1 MSLIP
6 EATVRTILDRTDIV
20 AVIGDYVRLEKRGGR
35 WLGLCPFH
43 AEKTPSFNVDRE
55 KGFFYCFGCRK
66 GGDVVTFL
74 REHEKMG
81 YREALEELA
90 RRAGV
95 PIELEEAPS
104 EEERARKAL
113 LELYERLAAA
123 FHYLLVEH
131 PSGEAARAV
140 LRRRA
145 ISDELREEFRLGYA
159 PRDRRWL
166 HGFLLKKGYSA
177 DFLSRSGLFAE
188 RHPDFPLFADRLIFP
203 IAQARGEVIAFGG
216 RLLESEGPKYINS
229 PDTALFHKQENLFA
243 LDKALPAIK
252 KEGAAL
258 VCEGYMDALSF
269 HAAGLRFAVAPL
281 GTAFTERQAKL
292 LKRWASQVVLAF
304 DADPAGQRA
313 AEKSVVLAAAAGL
326 EPRVAVLPGGKDAS
340 EILEKEGPES
350 LQKLR
355 DLTINGSEFLVRRAR
370 ELFDIGSVEGK
381 AKAAAF
387 LNPYAEALDS
397 EVKRDA
403 FFDLASRELKAD
415 PRSLRSDY
423 EDAKK
428 GISTRRTAKGA
439 SPEGSGPMPA
449 SRTPDLLFMA
459 AVATNADLFGGVR
472 SLLSLEELDD
482 PRARDLYIALE
493 ECFRAEE
500 TGLDSILGRIT
511 DEPLRVFVFER
522 AATGEFSENA
532 ERFVEDGLKAL
543 RLRSLERRRAKVLE
557 RMADFR
563 ETGSEAWT
571 ETEGPSLND
580 LMYEKMYLDAELA
593 KIKGERDERS

>member
-35 WLGLCPFH
+35 WLGVCPFH

-74 REHEKMG
+74 REHEKLG

-145 ISDELREEFRLGYA
+145 IPDELREEFRLGYA

-216 RLLESEGPKYINS
+216 RLLEDP
-229 PDTALFHKQENLFA
+229 LQELGR
-243 LDKALPAIK
+243 DGIDVGV
-252 KEGAAL
+252 E
-258 VCEGYMDALSF
+258 VDDD
-269 HAAGLRFAVAPL
+269 GLRPRPQY
-281 GTAFTERQAKL
+281 GRSEQKERD
-292 LKRWASQVVLAF
+292 R
-304 DADPAGQRA
+304 
-313 AEKSVVLAAAAGL
+313 EE
-326 EPRVAVLPGGKDAS
+326 EPSHRP
-340 EILEKEGPES
+340 I
-350 LQKLR
+350 
-355 DLTINGSEFLVRRAR
+355 
-370 ELFDIGSVEGK
+370 IGS
-381 AKAAAF
+381 ACYNAAC
-387 LNPYAEALDS
+387 
-397 EVKRDA
+397 
-403 FFDLASRELKAD
+403 ASH
-415 PRSLRSDY
+415 
-423 EDAKK
+423 
-428 GISTRRTAKGA
+428 
-439 SPEGSGPMPA
+439 SPTS
-449 SRTPDLLFMA
+449 
-459 AVATNADLFGGVR
+459 
-472 SLLSLEELDD
+472 
-482 PRARDLYIALE
+482 
-493 ECFRAEE
+493 
-500 TGLDSILGRIT
+500 
-511 DEPLRVFVFER
+511 
-522 AATGEFSENA
+522 
-532 ERFVEDGLKAL
+532 
-543 RLRSLERRRAKVLE
+543 
-557 RMADFR
+557 
-563 ETGSEAWT
+563 
-571 ETEGPSLND
+571 
-580 LMYEKMYLDAELA
+580 
-593 KIKGERDERS
+593 